1 MIRSEVITLLPYLV
15 SLGISLGLF
24 LYLAGKRNAKG
35 AFAFSWYLLAQALWL
50 AGFVF
55 GLASEN
61 LLSKILWSDL
71 KWFASAIAIVAL
83 PVFAVQYAEQTVKRK
98 KLLFGLILILPSL
111 LVVCLVSDLF
121 LGCLHKSPAINPL
134 PHFSELT
141 YELPPFIYAYV
152 FYAYG
157 IGIWSVSL
165 LAGRVL
171 RRQNLY
177 RVQTLIL
184 AASIAIPVFGTLLPL
199 LGIRVIATLDPTPL
213 TSALGNL
220 TLILGFARFR
230 VFEVAPIGRDK
241 VFEAMVDPVVILD
254 NKNLVSDANNA
265 MLNLLGKKPN
275 EVIGRQAK
283 EVFNGFPIPI
293 KQYLQASYARAEANF
308 TLRGVEVSYEMTVWP
323 IYN

>member
-1 MIRSEVITLLPYLV
+1 MVRSEIVTLLPYLA

-24 LYLAGKRNAKG
+24 LYVAGKRNAKG

-55 GLASEN
+55 GLVSEN
-61 LLSKILWSDL
+61 LLSKILWNDL

-83 PVFAVQYAEQTVKRK
+83 PVFAVQYAERTVKRK
-98 KLLFGLILILPSL
+98 NLLFGLTLIPPSL
-111 LVVCLVSDLF
+111 LMVCLISDLF
-121 LGCLHKSPAINPL
+121 LGCLHKSPAISPL

-141 YELPPFIYAYV
+141 YKLPSFVYAYV

-157 IGIWSVSL
+157 VAVWSVSL
-165 LAGRVL
+165 LAIQVL

-184 AASIAIPVFGTLLPL
+184 AASISIPVFGTLLPL
-199 LGIRVIATLDPTPL
+199 LDIRVIAALDPTPL
-213 TSALGNL
+213 TAALGNL
-220 TLILGFARFR
+220 ALILGFARFR
-230 VFEVAPIGRDK
+230 IFEVAPIGRDK

-254 NKNLVSDANNA
+254 NNNLVSDANNA

-283 EVFNGFPIPI
+283 EIFNGFPIPI
-293 KQYLQASYARAEANF
+293 SNTCRRHTRAPKPISPFAASKSV
-308 TLRGVEVSYEMTVWP
+308 TK
-323 IYN
+323 